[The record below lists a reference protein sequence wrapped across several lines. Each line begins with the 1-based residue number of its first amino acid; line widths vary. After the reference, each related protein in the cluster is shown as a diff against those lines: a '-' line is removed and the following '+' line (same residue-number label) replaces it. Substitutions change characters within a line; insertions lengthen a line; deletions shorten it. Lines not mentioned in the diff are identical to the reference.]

1 MAHAFHFWFSFG
13 AAARSSRAALVLGW
27 LALVAASC
35 SGGQTFDDGGNPLSG
50 EGSTGTSTGQT
61 DAPPTVSDDS
71 MGQVNDPSGTDVTSD
86 VGDDGNSSATGGPN
100 DPGSVTDDVSAGTED
115 PPEPGQPGE
124 GSSDDPAPN
133 GTDVGD
139 TDPGTS
145 QAPDAGT
152 ADGVVDD
159 TDVGGVD
166 AGGAGEDGGTDP
178 FMDPGQVETGCDAAV
193 VGEACA
199 AVYEGEVCGGSC
211 TDRCSFCWI
220 TTCSGGVWQSFE
232 VFPEPCFECGPVQC
246 SSIAEY
252 CLFDPLGSE
261 DDPETYQCVETPQS
275 CLDDAAC
282 ACQPESVSETLCEV
296 PASGAMMSSGG

>member
-1 MAHAFHFWFSFG
+1 MAHAFLCRFSFSVAG
-13 AAARSSRAALVLGW
+13 RSLRPTLVLAW

-50 EGSTGTSTGQT
+50 EGATGTSSGQT
-61 DAPPTVSDDS
+61 DAPPVSDDPMS
-71 MGQVNDPSGTDVTSD
+71 QVNDPPGNDVTSD
-86 VGDDGNSSATGGPN
+86 VGDDGNSSATGGAN
-100 DPGSVTDDVSAGTED
+100 GPGSVTGEVGDGTEE
-115 PPEPGQPGE
+115 PPEPGQPVD
-124 GSSDDPAPN
+124 GSNDDPAPDD
-133 GTDVGD
+133 TDVGD

-145 QAPDAGT
+145 QAPDAGA
-152 ADGVVDD
+152 ADGMTDS

-166 AGGAGEDGGTDP
+166 AGSGGEDAGTNSS
-178 FMDPGQVETGCDAAV
+178 MDPGQGSGCDAAV

-199 AVYEGEVCGGSC
+199 AVYEGEVCGDSC

-232 VFPEPCFECGPVQC
+232 VFPDPCFECGPVQC

-252 CLFDPLGSE
+252 CLFDPLGGE

-282 ACQPESVSETLCEV
+282 ACQPESVSETPCDD
-296 PASGAMMSSGG
+296 PAGGG